1 MNRYLPRF
9 FIIFIFALSL
19 AEMLTMFHWIIP
31 ENPKHMGLG
40 AIVVLDHALKAGI
53 FYAIVFYIFGVFFYP
68 KMHFLIIIAISVLFF
83 IAPIVMMIFA
93 VNFDGLNGLLS
104 EAVWW

>member
-1 MNRYLPRF
+1 MNRCLPRF
-9 FIIFIFALSL
+9 FIVIALLLL
-19 AEMLTMFHWIIP
+19 AEMLTIFYWIIP

-40 AIVVLDHALKAGI
+40 VIRVLDGALKAGI
-53 FYAIVFYIFGVFFYP
+53 FYSIVFYIYGVFLHP

-93 VNFDGLNGLLS
+93 ANFNGLNGLLS